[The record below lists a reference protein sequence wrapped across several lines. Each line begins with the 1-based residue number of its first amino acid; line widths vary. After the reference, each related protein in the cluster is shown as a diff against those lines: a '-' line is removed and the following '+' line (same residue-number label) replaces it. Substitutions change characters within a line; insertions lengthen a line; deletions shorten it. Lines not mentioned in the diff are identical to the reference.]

1 MGFEAHLE
9 RLANQYRARS
19 GIPVRIRLWNGHEI
33 DLSDQV
39 RVTLTLRQP
48 ESLRYLLRP
57 TLSNLGEGFVE
68 GALGIEGPV
77 WEIVRV
83 AEQLS
88 RTQAGVASRW
98 PSWRRPRHSRHSD
111 AKAIAYHYDLSNDFY
126 KLWLDRQ
133 MVYSCAYF
141 KSAQDDLEVA
151 QEQKLDHTC
160 RKLMLKPGDS
170 FLDIGC
176 GWGALV
182 CWAAKHYGVQ
192 ATGITLSRQQ
202 YDYAAARVEAEGLG
216 DRVTI
221 QYADYRDLAGHGI
234 YDKIA
239 SIGMVE
245 HVGHKNLPL
254 YFQQIHRL
262 LRDGGILLN
271 HGITTSEVDDGAEAL
286 GGADFISRYVFPEGE
301 TPGLSRILAE
311 MGKMGLEVADVE
323 SLRPH
328 YAQTL
333 WHWVA
338 GLEAH
343 RAEAEALIGAKRT
356 RIWYVYLAG
365 CAHAFE
371 RGWVSIY
378 QVLATKQASGLSPLP
393 WTREH
398 LYVPGAETE
407 PVRIHP
413 RTS

>member
-9 RLANQYRARS
+9 RLANRYRS
-19 GIPVRIRLWNGHEI
+19 GIPIRIRLWNGREI
-33 DLSDQV
+33 DLADQV
-39 RVTLTLRQP
+39 NVTVTLRQP

-57 TLSNLGEGFVE
+57 TLSSLGEGFVE

-83 AEQLS
+83 AEELS
-88 RTQAGVASRW
+88 RAQAATPSRW
-98 PSWRRPRHSRHSD
+98 AAWRRPRHSRHSD

-126 KLWLDRQ
+126 QLWLDRQ

-141 KSAQDDLEVA
+141 KSPQDDLDLA

-160 RKLMLKPGDS
+160 RKLMLKPGES

-182 CWAAKHYGVQ
+182 CWAAKHYGVR
-192 ATGITLSRQQ
+192 ATGITLSQRQ
-202 YDYAAARVEAEGLG
+202 YDYARARVEAEGLG
-216 DRVTI
+216 NRVTI
-221 QYADYRDLAGHGI
+221 RHADYRDLQDHGL

-245 HVGHKNLPL
+245 HVGHKNLPI

-262 LRDGGILLN
+262 LQEGGLLLN
-271 HGITTSEVDDGAEAL
+271 HGITTSEVNDGAAAL

-301 TPGLSRILAE
+301 TPTLSRILAE
-311 MGKMGLEVADVE
+311 MGLQGLEVADVE

-333 WHWVA
+333 WHWVER
-338 GLEAH
+338 LEAR

-378 QVLATKQASGLSPLP
+378 QVLAAKQASGLSPLP
-393 WTREH
+393 WTRDH
-398 LYVPGAETE
+398 LYVSGAETT
-407 PVRIHP
+407 PARICN
-413 RTS
+413 RAS